1 MAGGASLLIAIIMVD
16 FGVFALVKQNV
27 APQYYIDANG
37 VERQVKLIRINDRLV
52 YDNITKAVYWND
64 KAHGDDGHMTEY
76 LGEHLRPFKYVN
88 GRIVEKK
95 GD

>member
-1 MAGGASLLIAIIMVD
+1 MGFPPTKRGR
-16 FGVFALVKQNV
+16 F
-27 APQYYIDANG
+27 YY
-37 VERQVKLIRINDRLV
+37 DRLV

-76 LGEHLRPFKYVN
+76 LGEHLRPCKYVN

>member
-1 MAGGASLLIAIIMVD
+1 MVD

-76 LGEHLRPFKYVN
+76 LGENLRPCKYVN

>member
-37 VERQVKLIRINDRLV
+37 VERQVKSIRINDRLV

-76 LGEHLRPFKYVN
+76 LGEHLRPCKYVN

-95 GD
+95 

>member
-76 LGEHLRPFKYVN
+76 LGEHLKPCKYVN